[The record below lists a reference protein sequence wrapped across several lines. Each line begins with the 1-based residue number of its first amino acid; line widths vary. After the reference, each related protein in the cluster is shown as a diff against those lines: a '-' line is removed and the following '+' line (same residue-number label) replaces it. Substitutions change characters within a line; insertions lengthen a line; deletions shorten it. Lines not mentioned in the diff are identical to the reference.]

1 MINRY
6 QNISI
11 TKNRLSG
18 PNMYVNAVYPDIP
31 VTNDDSY
38 VITVLGDR
46 LDLMAQNIYGD
57 AGYWVF
63 IAAANSLPGDS
74 LFPPPGMQ
82 LRLPAN
88 MQQIVNEFNSV
99 NKVR

>member
-1 MINRY
+1 
-6 QNISI
+6 
-11 TKNRLSG
+11 
-18 PNMYVNAVYPDIP
+18 MYVNAVYPDIP
-31 VTNDDSY
+31 VTNSDSY

-46 LDLMAQNIYGD
+46 MDLLAQNVYGD
-57 AGYWVF
+57 PGYWVF
-63 IAAANSLPGDS
+63 IASANSLPSDS

-88 MQQIVNEFNSV
+88 IQQIVNEFNSI

>member
-1 MINRY
+1 
-6 QNISI
+6 
-11 TKNRLSG
+11 
-18 PNMYVNAVYPDIP
+18 MYVNAVYPDIP
-31 VTNDDSY
+31 VTNSDSY

-46 LDLMAQNIYGD
+46 MDLMAQNVYGD
-57 AGYWVF
+57 PGYWVF
-63 IAAANSLPGDS
+63 IASANSLPSDS

-88 MQQIVNEFNSV
+88 IQQIVNEFNSI